1 MLNEIRE
8 FWAAL
13 SPKIRQ
19 SIKTMTQSCIRRER
33 YDVSTAPNGEK
44 IGVRQPYGS
53 EIFLPYAPAVAGAEA
68 GDTVMV
74 EWRDSLST
82 GVAVSFGDGIP
93 KCGELKVTVGT
104 QWSGTGPYTQQI
116 SAQGMQTGYTPIP
129 SLDTSAEPTA
139 AQITAFKSIAAV
151 MAGQNSVTI
160 YASAATDTEIKLI
173 LKL

>member
-19 SIKTMTQSCIRRER
+19 SVQSMTRNCVRRER
-33 YDVSTAPNGEK
+33 YDVSTVPNGET

-53 EIFLPYAPAVAGAEA
+53 EIFLPYAPTVAGAEV
-68 GDTVMV
+68 GNTVIV
-74 EWRDSLST
+74 EWRESLST

-116 SAQGMQTGYTPIP
+116 SAQGMQEGYTPIP
-129 SLDTSAEPTA
+129 CLDTSTEPTA

-151 MAGQNSVTI
+151 KAGQNSVTI
-160 YASAATDTEIKLI
+160 YASAATDTEIQLI

>member
-1 MLNEIRE
+1 MLNEIKA

-19 SIKTMTQSCIRRER
+19 MVKNMTQNCVRRER
-33 YDVSTAPNGEK
+33 YDVVAAPNGET

-53 EIFLPYAPAVAGAEA
+53 EIFLPYAPTVAGAVA
-68 GDTVMV
+68 GDTVIV

-82 GVAVSFGDGIP
+82 GVAVSFGDGIA

-104 QWSGTGPYTQQI
+104 AWSGSSPYTQQI
-116 SAQGMQTGYTPIP
+116 SAPGMQAGYRPIP
-129 SLDTSAEPTA
+129 SLDASTEPTA
-139 AQITAFKSIAAV
+139 AQITAFKSIVGAA
-151 MAGQNSVTI
+151 AARNSVTL
-160 YASAATDTEIKLI
+160 YADAATETPIDII

>member
-1 MLNEIRE
+1 MLNEVKE

-19 SIKTMTQSCIRRER
+19 TVRGMTQNCTRRER
-33 YDVSTAPNGEK
+33 YDVSTAPNGET

-53 EIFLPYAPAVAGAEA
+53 EIFLPYAPAVAGAVT

-82 GVAVSFGDGIP
+82 GTAVSFGDGII
-93 KCGELKVTVGT
+93 KSGELKVSVGT
-104 QWSGTGPYTQQI
+104 TWSGSGPYTQQI
-116 SAQGMQTGYTPIP
+116 SVPGMKAEYRPIP
-129 SLDTSAEPTA
+129 VLSTEASPTA
-139 AQITAFKSIAAV
+139 AQLTAFKSIAAI
-151 MAGQNSVTI
+151 MAAQNSITL
-160 YASAATDTEIKLI
+160 YAEAATTTPIDII